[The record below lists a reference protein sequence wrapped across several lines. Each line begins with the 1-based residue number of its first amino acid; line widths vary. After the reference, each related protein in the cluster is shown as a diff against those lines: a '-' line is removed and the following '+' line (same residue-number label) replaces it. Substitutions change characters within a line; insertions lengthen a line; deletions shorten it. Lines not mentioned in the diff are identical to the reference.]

1 MIART
6 VTRLMLGGGGRR
18 PTLEMSQLGLRRKY
32 ITPETLYA
40 SYLASLFICRAAS
53 HHFTPVHHQIC
64 RVKDKN
70 STICMPL
77 NPSANALLARCAEA
91 AAAKLFKPVPA

>member
-40 SYLASLFICRAAS
+40 SYLASLS
-53 HHFTPVHHQIC
+53 YVELPVITSLQ
-64 RVKDKN
+64 
-70 STICMPL
+70 STTNM
-77 NPSANALLARCAEA
+77 SSER
-91 AAAKLFKPVPA
+91 